1 MDIRE
6 KEVQMGE
13 LMRRAKAGDQD
24 AFAHIYKE
32 YFTPV
37 YRYVY
42 FRVRSKH
49 EAEDLAQS
57 VFVKAYEAIDRFE
70 ERGKNP
76 LAYFFTIARNTVINY
91 WRKKKEIVTDEL
103 ESLGNHMLDVRY
115 DPNDMIERHES
126 IEAIKQGPSIL
137 TEEQSEVISMKFL
150 SELSNKEIAE
160 ALGKTEE
167 AIRQLQSRG
176 LRALRKNL
184 NI

>member
-1 MDIRE
+1 MESTDRI
-6 KEVQMGE
+6 KNPSD
-13 LMRRAKAGDQD
+13 LMRRAKAGDEE
-24 AFAHIYKE
+24 AFALLYKE

-49 EAEDLAQS
+49 EAEDLTQS

-76 LAYFFTIARNTVINY
+76 LAYFFTIARNTVINH
-91 WRKKKEIVTDEL
+91 WRKKKEVATGEL
-103 ESLGNHMLDVRY
+103 ETLQGRATDLQHNPHELID
-115 DPNDMIERHES
+115 DHES
-126 IEAIKQGPSIL
+126 VQAIKRGLAAL
-137 TEEQSEVISMKFL
+137 TEEQSEVITMKFL

-167 AIRQLQSRG
+167 AVRQLQCRG

-184 NI
+184 DI